1 MQDLD
6 DLNEDSFDLDS
17 NFGKKPSVVKPYENK
32 TQVSKVANLWGGT
45 TGTVA
50 SNSKINTSFGGS
62 NKGSLRGSAA
72 GSRKSKLEEEAD
84 EFDNMLDAIDGG
96 PKQSDPVPTGT
107 FRGDGWDDDK
117 FMKSKPS

>member
-1 MQDLD
+1 MD
-6 DLNEDSFDLDS
+6 DLNEDSFDLDN
-17 NFGKKPSVVKPYENK
+17 NFGKKPSAAKPYENK
-32 TQVSKVANLWGGT
+32 SQVNKVANLWGGT
-45 TGTVA
+45 TGNVA
-50 SNSKINTSFGGS
+50 STSKVNTSFGGS

-96 PKQSDPVPTGT
+96 AKPSDPVPTGT

-117 FMKSKPS
+117 FIKSKPSTNL